1 MGFDALEYRRRFWR
15 EALRGGRTVGH
26 MPQTALEFTDPRLH
40 PYGEWLFDLV
50 FLVAVMGAAA
60 VAWWLARAVDAHV
73 RRLRR
78 PMYYE
83 AECVRRMALAAER
96 RRIRRSRGGRATTTT
111 RPSSGCSGS
120 SSRWTCSP
128 AGCIPARSARRGGAS
143 GTATRSSRTTR
154 RFSPLRKS
162 PNFGIMDALGRFE
175 VRERSAAGVQ
185 TMWFE
190 PWRPR

>member
-1 MGFDALEYRRRFWR
+1 MRRGILPARGRSAKGPLGVEAGWAGFFRWFHEDVMGFDALEYRRRFWC

-83 AECVRRMALAAER
+83 AERVRRMALAAER

-111 RPSSGCSGS
+111 RPSS
-120 SSRWTCSP
+120 
-128 AGCIPARSARRGGAS
+128 
-143 GTATRSSRTTR
+143 
-154 RFSPLRKS
+154 
-162 PNFGIMDALGRFE
+162 
-175 VRERSAAGVQ
+175 
-185 TMWFE
+185 
-190 PWRPR
+190 